1 MGPALVIQI
10 LILGFLI
17 FVVVEVVVA
26 RFLPK
31 AFKPFTRGLTL
42 LWIGYSLFETG
53 VFGEWKEPPPQTVAT
68 LMEQVRGDELHWN
81 RFGKPATKWEENN
94 RRHYK
99 KSCQG
104 YAIQRLGELG
114 PEASEA
120 VPELIEIFNEQG
132 DYNTGDGVLQMRAAI
147 AKTLGT
153 IGKPEAIEP
162 MIEMLVGKSLAPDP
176 RNNRSAIR
184 WHDREYEGFRSYLKR
199 GTGPQGILMGL
210 MLMPQKHHHVI
221 VENLKIARAKIEQS
235 GHFNAWSKFEIDRGI
250 QFFEADK
257 KTRRRIRNN
266 IEISWY
272 LDDPTVEK
280 SVEAKSVRP
289 PQKYIVQLS
298 NGKWSKE
305 VSTEAEVQAILAEDR
320 KARARAGK

>member
-53 VFGEWKEPPPQTVAT
+53 VFGEWKEPPPKTVAT
-68 LMEQVRGDELHWN
+68 LVEQVRGDELHWN

-99 KSCQG
+99 NSCQG

-120 VPELIEIFNEQG
+120 VPELIKIFNEQG
-132 DYNTGDGVLQMRAAI
+132 DYNTGDGVLQMRSAI

-162 MIEMLVGKSLAPDP
+162 MIEMLVEKSLAPDQ

-250 QFFEADK
+250 RFFEADK
-257 KTRRRIRNN
+257 KTRKRIRDY
-266 IEISWY
+266 ISRNESI
-272 LDDPTVEK
+272 DDAASK
-280 SVEAKSVRP
+280 KQIASASVRP
-289 PQKYIVQLS
+289 
-298 NGKWSKE
+298 
-305 VSTEAEVQAILAEDR
+305 
-320 KARARAGK
+320 